1 MLRPYDE
8 TDRLGDHQIHEL
20 VGHYNLFYNALA
32 VDVLGYG
39 WFGERFRNYIG
50 FA

>member
-20 VGHYNLFYNALA
+20 VWHYNLFYNALA